1 MSVQEIVVYRNPFE
15 AAAWE
20 AVSSGAALPFFLW
33 VFLFLT
39 TILFLNVNFNKPFDK
54 HPGAFVVGALIFA
67 STSTW
72 VLMNVV

>member
-1 MSVQEIVVYRNPFE
+1 MSVQEIVVYRNPLE
-15 AAAWE
+15 AAVWGD
-20 AVSSGAALPFFLW
+20 VSSGATLPFFLW

-54 HPGAFVVGALIFA
+54 YHGVFVVGALIFA

>member
-1 MSVQEIVVYRNPFE
+1 MQEVIVYRNPLE
-15 AAAWE
+15 AAVWG

-39 TILFLNVNFNKPFDK
+39 TILFLNVNSNKPFDK

-72 VLMNVV
+72 ALMKVTWF